1 MIILAL
7 GEWGLA
13 FGIGIVLLLFLVV
26 GWVIVQG
33 TRAQLYWRKR
43 VDEGDVDAI
52 TALVRDEITR
62 WKTAR
67 VPKGVDPDVWRGVQS
82 VDLVSAT
89 PDGIRLSATAEGIF
103 VTVDGERREVRG
115 ALQQAMAVTAKLADM
130 AFYDIPNVRL
140 PYVQVDVY
148 STFRDETGTSQRCVL
163 ATLCNRE
170 VADALDWDELS
181 GEEVVRAFGGRYLL
195 DDRGNPL
202 PVDADATARSGVP
215 AAFYRD

>member
-1 MIILAL
+1 VIILAL